1 MVMIVII
8 IIIIIIIIKNRRRK
22 NSKNGFTGK
31 FHNTKSH
38 NSRKTKKF
46 VRKAGLED
54 ARIRG

>member
-1 MVMIVII
+1 MVMIV